1 MTLKDK
7 VVIVTG
13 GTAGVGLEIV
23 KECLSL
29 GAKVMIHSSPN
40 SKDKAEQLRQ
50 LLNGPEIIVMPGC
63 FDALSAKL
71 IKEKV

>member
-13 GTAGVGLEIV
+13 GTSGIGLEIV
-23 KECLSL
+23 KELLTL

-40 SKDKAEQLRQ
+40 S
-50 LLNGPEIIVMPGC
+50 
-63 FDALSAKL
+63 
-71 IKEKV
+71 